1 MKIKVKGK
9 LPLHVKDLGVRHG
22 QEYDAFPAVN
32 TRLDAVSFTIEKD
45 DELVVCTLLPKN
57 YQKIG

>member
-9 LPLHVKDLGVRHG
+9 LPPHVKDLGVKAG
-22 QEYDAFPAVN
+22 QEYDAFTPVN
-32 TRLDAVSFTIEKD
+32 TRLDAISFTVEKD
-45 DELVVCTLLPKN
+45 DELVIWTLLPHN

>member
-1 MKIKVKGK
+1 M
-9 LPLHVKDLGVRHG
+9 HVKDLGVRHG

-32 TRLDAVSFTIEKD
+32 TRLDAISFTLEKD